1 MGGKLPPVVARSR
14 EGMRCDGPGPD
25 AFCDPGPGATGP
37 FSGRSGLLNAESENA
52 GEGPSITVSFLSS
65 PRSP

>member
-14 EGMRCDGPGPD
+14 EGMRCDVPGPD

-37 FSGRSGLLNAESENA
+37 FSGRFAPQSAEPEGA
-52 GEGPSITVSFLSS
+52 GEGPSITASFLSS